1 MFAGRVRL
9 LVVGV
14 IGIVFAAADPV
25 VADEDD
31 DIDTTVTFLVNSGTS
46 TTFAILSGP
55 LSVSAPEPADL
66 GTAGPS
72 SSITSPLGT
81 VTVTDTRA
89 LLAPT
94 WTVTVSSADFTT
106 GGGTAGETIPAT
118 GVTYWSGLDTASS
131 GSGAVFVPGQRT
143 AADQVAISTSPT
155 AFSLVS
161 GLGNN
166 SVSWNP
172 TLSVTIPE
180 AAVNGEYTATVT
192 HSAA

>member
-1 MFAGRVRL
+1 MFAGRVGL

-14 IGIVFAAADPV
+14 IGLVFAAADPV

-31 DIDTTVTFLVNSGTS
+31 DIDTTVTFLVSSGTS

-55 LSVSAPEPADL
+55 LSVSAPEPVDL

-81 VTVTDTRA
+81 VTVTDMRA

-94 WTVTVSSADFTT
+94 WTVTVSST
-106 GGGTAGETIPAT
+106 GGGMTGETIAAT

-131 GSGAVFVPGQRT
+131 GAGAVFVPGQP
-143 AADQVAISTSPT
+143 AASDQVAISTSRT
-155 AFSLVS
+155 AFSLSS

-180 AAVNGEYTATVT
+180 AAVSGECTATVT